1 MNENSN
7 FSMGGNMKGM
17 MITKCA
23 LAECRLN
30 EKNNFCTGVMWNEQ
44 EKQGGKMVKSAR
56 ITTFAREEHEVKEN
70 ILSARKR
77 CGNQQK

>member
-1 MNENSN
+1 
-7 FSMGGNMKGM
+7 
-17 MITKCA
+17 
-23 LAECRLN
+23 
-30 EKNNFCTGVMWNEQ
+30 MWNKQ

-70 ILSARKR
+70 TLSARKR